1 MSFTRISE
9 IGEFGL
15 IDRLSALI
23 KPTESSLSTLKK
35 GIGDDCAVIALPN
48 GKLQVISTDLLIEQ
62 IHFDLLT
69 TPLEHLGAKAISVNV
84 SDICAM
90 NAKPLYA
97 TISIGLSNNISV
109 EMIEQIYKGAANVA
123 KQYGIAI
130 VGGDTS
136 ASITGLVISVAIVGE
151 VDADKITYRSGAKQ
165 GDLICVTGDIG
176 RSFAGLKVL
185 MRERQTMLDT
195 FAENPEMDKST
206 YKADLSDYQHVI
218 EKHLL
223 PKARVDAVK
232 FFHEVGLVPTS
243 MIDVSDGVG
252 SELKHL
258 CRNSHTGA
266 LIEESKLPI
275 LAETREVSDEFE
287 DDATTYALFGGEDY
301 ELLFTI
307 SPNDFDTLSR
317 FKDVHVI
324 GKMLHPNDGIK
335 LRDLF
340 GSDIDLTKTSG
351 FQHFAEEEFFED
363 DNDTHDHNGHSHNGH
378 DHNGH
383 DPNGDDTDDEDD
395 IWGERKN

>member
-15 IDRLSALI
+15 IDRLSALVQ
-23 KPTESSLSTLKK
+23 PTESHLSTLKK

-48 GKLQVISTDLLIEQ
+48 GKFQVISTDLLIEQ

-69 TPLEHLGAKAISVNV
+69 TPLEHLGAKSISVNV

-109 EMIEQIYKGAANVA
+109 EMVEQIYKGAANVA
-123 KQYGIAI
+123 TQYGIAI

-136 ASITGLVISVAIVGE
+136 ASITGLVISVTIVGE

-195 FAENPEMDKST
+195 FAENPDMDKST
-206 YKADLSDYQHVI
+206 YKADLSDYQKVI

-258 CRNSHTGA
+258 CRHSQTGA

-275 LAETREVSDEFE
+275 LSETREVSDEFE

-307 SPNDFDTLSR
+307 SPNDFDKLSS
-317 FKDVHVI
+317 FKDAHVI
-324 GKMLHPNDGIK
+324 GKMLPQSNGIK
-335 LRDLF
+335 MRDLF
-340 GSDIDLTKTSG
+340 GTDIDLTNTSG
-351 FQHFAEEEFFED
+351 FQHFTEEEFRKD
-363 DNDTHDHNGHSHNGH
+363 DSDSHNHHHNGH
-378 DHNGH
+378 DH
-383 DPNGDDTDDEDD
+383 DDEDD

>member
-15 IDRLSALI
+15 IDRLATLI
-23 KPTESSLSTLKK
+23 QPTESQLSTLKK
-35 GIGDDCAVIALPN
+35 GIGDDCAVIELPN
-48 GKLQVISTDLLIEQ
+48 GKLQVVSTDLLIEQ

-69 TPLEHLGAKAISVNV
+69 TPLEHLGVKAISVNV

-97 TISIGLSNNISV
+97 TMSIGLSNSISV
-109 EMIEQIYKGAANVA
+109 EMVEQLYSGAARVA

-136 ASITGLVISVAIVGE
+136 ASITGLVISITIVGE
-151 VDADKITYRSGAKQ
+151 VDADKIAYRSGAKP
-165 GDLICVTGDIG
+165 GDFICVTGDVG

-195 FAENPEMDKST
+195 FAENPDMDKST
-206 YKADLSDYQHVI
+206 YKPDLSEYQTVI

-232 FFHEVGLVPTS
+232 FFHEAGIVPTS
-243 MIDVSDGVG
+243 MIDISDGVG

-258 CRNSHTGA
+258 CRNSQTGA

-275 LAETREVSDEFE
+275 LSETREVSDEFE

-301 ELLFTI
+301 ELLFTL
-307 SPNDFDTLSR
+307 SPNDLDKLSP
-317 FKDVHVI
+317 FKDVHII
-324 GKMLHPNDGIK
+324 GKMLDASNGVK
-335 LRDLF
+335 MRDLF
-340 GSDIDLTKTSG
+340 GADIDLQNASG
-351 FQHFAEEEFFED
+351 FQHFTEEEDFFED
-363 DNDTHDHNGHSHNGH
+363 DEHHHNGH
-378 DHNGH
+378 DHSGHRHNGH
-383 DPNGDDTDDEDD
+383 NHDKDDEDED

>member
-15 IDRLSALI
+15 IDRLAALVQQ
-23 KPTESSLSTLKK
+23 TESQLPTLKK
-35 GIGDDCAVIALPN
+35 GIGDDCAVIELPN
-48 GKLQVISTDLLIEQ
+48 GKLQVVSTDLLIEQ

-97 TISIGLSNNISV
+97 TVSIGLSNNVSV
-109 EMIEQIYKGAANVA
+109 EMIEQIYKGAARVA

-136 ASITGLVISVAIVGE
+136 ASVTGLVISVTIVGE
-151 VDADKITYRSGAKQ
+151 VDANKITYRSGAKV
-165 GDLICVTGDIG
+165 GDLICVTGDVG

-185 MRERQTMLDT
+185 MRERQIMLDT
-195 FAENPEMDKST
+195 FNENPDMDKST
-206 YKADLSDYQHVI
+206 YKPDLSEYQKII

-232 FFHEVGLVPTS
+232 FFHEAKIVPTS
-243 MIDVSDGVG
+243 MIDISDGVA

-258 CRNSHTGA
+258 CRHSQTGA

-275 LAETREVSDEFE
+275 LSETREISDEFE
-287 DDATTYALFGGEDY
+287 DDAATYALFGGEDY
-301 ELLFTI
+301 ELLFTL
-307 SPNDFDTLSR
+307 SPNDLDKLST
-317 FKDVHVI
+317 FKDIHII
-324 GKMLHPNDGIK
+324 GKMLDACHGVK
-335 LRDLF
+335 MRDLF
-340 GSDIDLTKTSG
+340 GADIDLENTSG
-351 FQHFAEEEFFED
+351 FQHFAEENDFFED
-363 DNDTHDHNGHSHNGH
+363 DHDTHDHDGHNHNGH
-378 DHNGH
+378 NHNRH
-383 DPNGDDTDDEDD
+383 ENGD
-395 IWGERKN
+395 ISGERKN

>member
-9 IGEFGL
+9 IGEFAL
-15 IDRLSALI
+15 IDRLAALI
-23 KPTESSLSTLKK
+23 VPTESQLSTLKK
-35 GIGDDCAVIALPN
+35 GIGDDCAVIELPN
-48 GKLQVISTDLLIEQ
+48 GKFQVVSTDLLIEQ

-97 TISIGLSNNISV
+97 TMSIGLSNSISV
-109 EMIEQIYKGAANVA
+109 EMIEQIYGGATRVA

-136 ASITGLVISVAIVGE
+136 ASITGLVISVTIVGE
-151 VDADKITYRSGAKQ
+151 VEADKITYRSGAKP
-165 GDLICVTGDIG
+165 GDFICVTGDVG

-206 YKADLSDYQHVI
+206 YKADLSEYQKTI

-232 FFHEVGLVPTS
+232 FFLEAGIVPTS
-243 MIDVSDGVG
+243 MIDISDGVG

-258 CRNSHTGA
+258 CHSSKAGA

-275 LAETREVSDEFE
+275 LSETREVSDEFE
-287 DDATTYALFGGEDY
+287 DDGTTYALFGGEDY

-307 SPNDFDTLSR
+307 SPNDLDKLSR
-317 FKDVHVI
+317 FSDVHII
-324 GKMLHPNDGIK
+324 GNMLDVTSGIK
-335 LRDLF
+335 MRDLF
-340 GSDIDLTKTSG
+340 GSDIDLQNASG
-351 FQHFAEEEFFED
+351 FQHFPEDEFLED
-363 DNDTHDHNGHSHNGH
+363 EHDEHAHNGHDHDEHGHNGHSHNGH
-378 DHNGH
+378 D
-383 DPNGDDTDDEDD
+383 DEDED
-395 IWGERKN
+395 IWGDRKN

>member
-15 IDRLSALI
+15 IDRLAVLVR
-23 KPTESSLSTLKK
+23 PTESQLSTLKK
-35 GIGDDCAVIALPN
+35 GIGDDCAVIELPN

-97 TISIGLSNNISV
+97 TMSIGLSNSISV
-109 EMIEQIYKGAANVA
+109 EMIEQVYKGASNVA

-136 ASITGLVISVAIVGE
+136 ASVTGLVISVTIVGE
-151 VDADKITYRSGAKQ
+151 VDADKITYRSGAKV
-165 GDLICVTGDIG
+165 GDLICVTGDLG

-185 MRERQTMLDT
+185 MRERQTMLDL
-195 FAENPEMDKST
+195 FAENPDMDKST
-206 YKADLSDYQHVI
+206 YKPDFSDYQVVI

-243 MIDVSDGVG
+243 MIDVSDGTG

-258 CRNSHTGA
+258 CRNSQTGA

-275 LAETREVSDEFE
+275 LSETREVSDEFE

-307 SPNDFDTLSR
+307 SPNDFDKLSL
-317 FKDVHVI
+317 FKDVHII
-324 GKMLHPNDGIK
+324 GKVLDASSGVKM
-335 LRDLF
+335 RDLF
-340 GSDIDLTKTSG
+340 GTDIDLQNTSG
-351 FQHFAEEEFFED
+351 FQHFAEEQGFFENND
-363 DNDTHDHNGHSHNGH
+363 DAHDHDEHNHNTHEHNGHHHNRH
-378 DHNGH
+378 
-383 DPNGDDTDDEDD
+383 DDED

>member
-9 IGEFGL
+9 IGEFAL
-15 IDRLSALI
+15 IDRLATLI
-23 KPTESSLSTLKK
+23 APTESQLSTLKK

-48 GKLQVISTDLLIEQ
+48 GKLQVVSTDLLIEQ

-97 TISIGLSNNISV
+97 TMSIGLSNNISV
-109 EMIEQIYKGAANVA
+109 EMIEQIYEGAARVA
-123 KQYGIAI
+123 KQYGVAI

-136 ASITGLVISVAIVGE
+136 ASVTGLVISVTIVGE
-151 VDADKITYRSGAKQ
+151 VDASKITYRSGASV
-165 GDLICVTGDIG
+165 GDLICVTGDVG

-185 MRERQTMLDT
+185 MRERQVMLDL
-195 FAENPEMDKST
+195 FAENPDMDKST
-206 YKADLSDYQHVI
+206 YKPDFSDYQTVI

-223 PKARVDAVK
+223 PKARIDAVK

-258 CRNSHTGA
+258 CRNSKTGA

-275 LAETREVSDEFE
+275 LSETREISDEFE

-307 SPNDFDTLSR
+307 SPNDFDKLSS
-317 FKDVHVI
+317 FKDVHII
-324 GKMLHPNDGIK
+324 GKVLDASSGVKM
-335 LRDLF
+335 RDLF
-340 GSDIDLTKTSG
+340 GTDIDLQNVSG
-351 FQHFAEEEFFED
+351 FQHFSEEQDLFED
-363 DNDTHDHNGHSHNGH
+363 DDDEHDHNGH

-383 DPNGDDTDDEDD
+383 NHNGHDDEDED

>member
-15 IDRLSALI
+15 IDRIATLVQ
-23 KPTESSLSTLKK
+23 PTESCLSRLKK
-35 GIGDDCAVIALPN
+35 GIGDDSAVIELSN
-48 GKLQVISTDLLIEQ
+48 GKLQVVSTDLLIEQ

-69 TPLEHLGAKAISVNV
+69 TPLEHLGAKAVSVNV

-97 TISIGLSNNISV
+97 TISIGLANNISV
-109 EMIEQIYKGAANVA
+109 EMVEQLYKGAANVA

-136 ASITGLVISVAIVGE
+136 ASVTGLVISVTIVGE
-151 VDADKITYRSGAKQ
+151 VDADKITYRSGAKP
-165 GDLICVTGDIG
+165 GDLICITGDLG

-185 MRERQTMLDT
+185 MRERQTMLET
-195 FAENPEMDKST
+195 FAENPDMDKST
-206 YKADLSDYQHVI
+206 YKADLSDYQKVI

-258 CRNSHTGA
+258 CRSSQTGA
-266 LIEESKLPI
+266 LIEETKLPI

-307 SPNDFDTLSR
+307 SPTDLDKLSS
-317 FKDVHVI
+317 FPDVHII
-324 GKMLHPNDGIK
+324 GKMLPQSAGIK

-340 GSDIDLTKTSG
+340 GTDIDLTKTSG
-351 FQHFAEEEFFED
+351 FDHFTASAESTFSTED
-363 DNDTHDHNGHSHNGH
+363 NSYLHNHDGHNGHQA
-378 DHNGH
+378 
-383 DPNGDDTDDEDD
+383 DDENDLC
-395 IWGERKN
+395 GGRQN

>member
-9 IGEFGL
+9 IGEFAL
-15 IDRLSALI
+15 IDRLATLI
-23 KPTESSLSTLKK
+23 QPTESQLSTLKK
-35 GIGDDCAVIALPN
+35 GIGDDCAVIELPN

-97 TISIGLSNNISV
+97 TMSIGLSNNVSV
-109 EMIEQIYKGAANVA
+109 EMIEQIYEGATRVA

-136 ASITGLVISVAIVGE
+136 ASITGLVISVTIVGE
-151 VDADKITYRSGAKQ
+151 VDADKITYRSGAKS
-165 GDLICVTGDIG
+165 GDFICITGDVG

-195 FAENPEMDKST
+195 FAENPDMDKST
-206 YKADLSDYQHVI
+206 YKADLSEYQKAI

-223 PKARVDAVK
+223 PKARIDAVK
-232 FFHEVGLVPTS
+232 FFHEAGIVPTS
-243 MIDVSDGVG
+243 MIDVSDGVA

-258 CRNSHTGA
+258 CRNSQTGA
-266 LIEESKLPI
+266 LIEESKIPI
-275 LAETREVSDEFE
+275 LSETREVSDEFE
-287 DDATTYALFGGEDY
+287 DDGTTYALFGGEDY

-307 SPNDFDTLSR
+307 SPNDLEKLSA
-317 FKDVHVI
+317 FKDIHII
-324 GKMLHPNDGIK
+324 GKVLDASHGVKM
-335 LRDLF
+335 RDLF
-340 GSDIDLTKTSG
+340 GTDIDLQNTSG
-351 FQHFAEEEFFED
+351 FQHFAEEDEHFFED
-363 DNDTHDHNGHSHNGH
+363 EDEHTHNGH
-378 DHNGH
+378 DHDAHGRNGHNHNGH
-383 DPNGDDTDDEDD
+383 DDADED